1 MHFSKT
7 GACHVQL
14 FLSRILPPVGTYT
27 FFSGLFFFGRYVR
40 KGVRVQINL
49 DTINFL
55 GFPEKIENR
64 TVTFLQGRVV
74 GGFFVCKHV
83 AKLWVGGCLCKYGF
97 VQIYR
102 FFQKW
107 PQIFINIYKSTC
119 QGWSLQTR
127 VCLRVQIY
135 VQPDSIRCKY
145 LSTCQGLLSGWVGV
159 WAKYKN
165 VMRHE
170 TRVITFPLPNH
181 KKIHLRWM

>member
-27 FFSGLFFFGRYVR
+27 FFRSVFFGRYVR

-49 DTINFL
+49 DTINLL

-83 AKLWVGGCLCKYGF
+83 AKL
-97 VQIYR
+97 
-102 FFQKW
+102 
-107 PQIFINIYKSTC
+107 
-119 QGWSLQTR
+119 
-127 VCLRVQIY
+127 
-135 VQPDSIRCKY
+135 
-145 LSTCQGLLSGWVGV
+145 
-159 WAKYKN
+159 
-165 VMRHE
+165 
-170 TRVITFPLPNH
+170 
-181 KKIHLRWM
+181 